1 MQGPS
6 PLLAFKP
13 PYLFFLLASDFHT
26 PCLLNQP
33 NIKRSMILFFSSS
46 VSQFSYLLVGFVFFF
61 FLEGLLVI
69 VVHITGGFRRKGEN
83 QKSILYYPHRLVELC
98 VFSFP
103 VFLSAHT
110 GLLKLVMGEAGSTD
124 FLPVLRNSEGVT
136 THLNIVLDQ
145 TPNQSAL
152 LPGITKHI
160 KGDNKGQLSVL
171 SGWRLFFLCNMDIQW
186 FTTVM
191 V

>member
-1 MQGPS
+1 M
-6 PLLAFKP
+6 
-13 PYLFFLLASDFHT
+13 
-26 PCLLNQP
+26 
-33 NIKRSMILFFSSS
+33 
-46 VSQFSYLLVGFVFFF
+46 V

-83 QKSILYYPHRLVELC
+83 QKSVLYYPHSSVCVLQVRLLELC

-124 FLPVLRNSEGVT
+124 CLPVLRNSEGVT

-145 TPNQSAL
+145 TLNQMVQPTGPSAL

-171 SGWRLFFLCNMDIQW
+171 LGGSLQ
-186 FTTVM
+186 
-191 V
+191 

>member
-1 MQGPS
+1 M
-6 PLLAFKP
+6 
-13 PYLFFLLASDFHT
+13 
-26 PCLLNQP
+26 
-33 NIKRSMILFFSSS
+33 
-46 VSQFSYLLVGFVFFF
+46 
-61 FLEGLLVI
+61 EGLLVI

-83 QKSILYYPHRLVELC
+83 QKSILYYPHRLVELY
-98 VFSFP
+98 VFSAFQ
-103 VFLSAHT
+103 FLSAHT

-124 FLPVLRNSEGVT
+124 CLPVLRNSEGVT

>member
-33 NIKRSMILFFSSS
+33 NTIRDQWSFFSS
-46 VSQFSYLLVGFVFFF
+46 VFQFSYLLVGFFGGAFSYCSPHYRW
-61 FLEGLLVI
+61 I
-69 VVHITGGFRRKGEN
+69 QKKRWKSKVHTVLSTQTARA
-83 QKSILYYPHRLVELC
+83 LC

-124 FLPVLRNSEGVT
+124 CLPVLRNSEGVT

>member
-13 PYLFFLLASDFHT
+13 PYLFFFLASDFHT

-46 VSQFSYLLVGFVFFF
+46 VSQFSYLLVGFFFF
-61 FLEGLLVI
+61 FFGGAFSYCSPHYRWI
-69 VVHITGGFRRKGEN
+69 QKKRWKSKVHTVLSTQTGRA
-83 QKSILYYPHRLVELC
+83 LC